1 MVSKTATRTE
11 DPEVKDMYKYFFKVI
26 LEYVMA
32 NLITNS
38 NITLHFIFASLKIS
52 FSVRMYQVVK

>member
-1 MVSKTATRTE
+1 MVSKTAMRME
-11 DPEVKDMYKYFFKVI
+11 ESEVKIVYKYFFKVI
-26 LEYVMA
+26 LKYEIA

-38 NITLHFIFASLKIS
+38 NVPVCFIFASLKI